1 MFIAVVV
8 LKNTEFYIVKHVIF
22 QESKNRNVKK
32 TDSLML
38 VLTILKIVRETWI
51 YTWKQLFYQYF

>member
-8 LKNTEFYIVKHVIF
+8 LKNTEFYTVKHVTF